1 MDLVRDWLDAV
12 KLFSAPM
19 GDVAQ
24 GSEISF
30 RGFLQDGIVQNLIR
44 HKIFQPR
51 VLFLKGFS
59 LLAVRLSVGRYR

>member
-30 RGFLQDGIVQNLIR
+30 AASF
-44 HKIFQPR
+44 KM
-51 VLFLKGFS
+51 
-59 LLAVRLSVGRYR
+59 ALSKT